1 MIFINKNIFLRY
13 ISICILIIFMNGC
26 VSIETK
32 PVSSRLQVDQKPN
45 TLSYPK
51 AYDPISDPIDEFIQ
65 KLQVPLDVKIIGYVN
80 KDILEIFPT
89 PKGLNAINHVTRG
102 TKIFIFETKG
112 DWANISAD
120 RDYPYWLN
128 LKSICFTE
136 KCWKQNQSYKTQQ
149 GINKSNAVRPLINQP
164 KAQKSNAKS
173 NKITISNSA
182 GKGYTNVD
190 GNYVPSPKKS
200 NKQPPG
206 ATAKC
211 RDGTWSFSQNTRGT
225 CSHHGGVA
233 AWL

>member
-1 MIFINKNIFLRY
+1 MKCINKNIFLRY
-13 ISICILIIFMNGC
+13 IYICILIIFTNGC

-32 PVSSRLQVDQKPN
+32 PVSSRLQVDQKSN
-45 TLSYPK
+45 TPSSPK
-51 AYDPISDPIDEFIQ
+51 AYDPIDDFIQ
-65 KLQVPLDVKIIGYVN
+65 ELPVSLDVKIIGYVN
-80 KDILEIFPT
+80 KDILEVFPT
-89 PKGLNAINHVTRG
+89 PKGLKPINHVTRG
-102 TKIFIFETKG
+102 TQIFIFDTKG

-128 LKSICFTE
+128 LKGICFTE
-136 KCWKQNQSYKTQQ
+136 ECWKQNQSYKIQH
-149 GINKSNAVRPLINQP
+149 GLDKNNAVRPLINQP
-164 KAQKSNAKS
+164 KAKKSNIKS
-173 NKITISNSA
+173 NKITISTST

-211 RDGTWSFSQNTRGT
+211 RDSTWSFSQNSRGT